1 MRSRSRWLLVVCA
14 LSACAEPAVPAARD
28 AGRGPEVAAPLE
40 PAAPAAPSE
49 PAAAAVA
56 PREVRAGEVVEVP
69 AGALRAGSLPGTP
82 GRRPSVEADLAEVA
96 LGAFSIDRLPYPN
109 DPAQAPRLVASR
121 REAAALC
128 EAQGRR
134 LCTELEWERACKGDG
149 AASFPTG
156 EAMDLEAC
164 AADAAACGSPLGV
177 LDLGVRA
184 PEWTASDAEAR
195 LARLERTVVARGASE
210 ADPPHAHR
218 CAARA
223 AVAPEGGRPLA
234 FRCCGGEAPAVAY
247 PDVGLRRLFR
257 DLTLEVARAREIL
270 AAVPALARFAP
281 SFAPYDVED
290 ARRALAR
297 GGATEA
303 STQWE
308 LAPGP
313 FAWSP
318 SPGEEVWV
326 IAGRVADG
334 ALLAALYPMPDG
346 TFLHAA
352 SFVLEGEDAPFAV
365 LRTRSSRSEL
375 LWTTCWGCVGE
386 GGAIRFDEESRIVIA
401 QQ

>member
-1 MRSRSRWLLVVCA
+1 MWA
-14 LSACAEPAVPAARD
+14 LSACAEPAAPIASD
-28 AGRGPEVAAPLE
+28 AGVAPRAVVAAPE
-40 PAAPAAPSE
+40 
-49 PAAAAVA
+49 AVA
-56 PREVRAGEVVEVP
+56 QDEIPPVAATPREVEAGDEVEVP
-69 AGALRAGSLPGTP
+69 AGTLRAGSLPGTP

-109 DPAQAPRLVASR
+109 DPAQPPRLVSSR

-128 EAQGRR
+128 EAEGRR

-149 AASFPTG
+149 VASFPTG
-156 EAMDLEAC
+156 DAMDLAAC
-164 AADAAACGSPLGV
+164 VADATACGSPLGV

-195 LARLERTVVARGASE
+195 LARLERTVVARGAGE
-210 ADPPHAHR
+210 ADAPSAHR

-234 FRCCGGEAPAVAY
+234 FRCCGGEPPAAAY
-247 PDVGLRRLFR
+247 PDVGVRRLFR
-257 DLTLEVARAREIL
+257 DLSLEPAREREIL
-270 AAVPALARFAP
+270 AGVPAVARFAP
-281 SFAPYDVED
+281 HFVAYDVED
-290 ARRALAR
+290 GRRALAR

-326 IAGRVADG
+326 IAGRAG
-334 ALLAALYPMPDG
+334 ESALLVALYPMPDG
-346 TFLHAA
+346 SFEHAA
-352 SFVLEGEDAPFAV
+352 SFVFEGESAPIAV

-375 LWTTCWGCVGE
+375 LWTTCWGCMGE
-386 GGAIRFDEESRIVIA
+386 SGAIRFDEESRIVIA